1 MKKLYFMISLL
12 VFGLSVQLNAQTLD
26 VDYSGDCGGNYTGL
40 DASQVDA
47 QSFTAGLTGNLSK
60 VSFNVSID
68 DFSNFNPVNANNQP
82 INSMS
87 FTAQIYD
94 GDGCSG
100 TLLTTQT
107 FSIPFN
113 TAKSFYDITFNTPAQ
128 VIAGQKYTIQIT
140 PTAGEKYNM
149 MGQNNIF
156 ARWYT
161 GSCSGVPTYSGGT
174 PYVRCSPDI
183 YSFQFK
189 TYVSNGTLGTVGS
202 NANKSIS
209 LYPNPVINSLNLSGL
224 TKKENYTINDLSG
237 KQISSGII
245 EPKQEI
251 NISNLLPGNYIL
263 KLANKTLKFIKK

>member
-1 MKKLYFMISLL
+1 MISLL
-12 VFGLSVQLNAQTLD
+12 ISSVTAQLNAQILD

-68 DFSNFNPVNANNQP
+68 DFSNFNPVNANNQT

-87 FTAQIYD
+87 FTAQIYN

-100 TLLTTQT
+100 TLLTSQT

-113 TAKSFYDITFNTPAQ
+113 TAKSFFDITFTTPAQ

-140 PTAGEKYNM
+140 PTAGEKFNM

-161 GSCSGVPTYSGGT
+161 GSCSGVPSYSGGT

-183 YSFQFK
+183 YSFLFK
-189 TYVSNGTLGTVGS
+189 TYVTSGTLGTVAS
-202 NANKSIS
+202 NANKGFN
-209 LYPNPVINSLNLSGL
+209 LYPNPAINAL
-224 TKKENYTINDLSG
+224 TVSRKHKKG
-237 KQISSGII
+237 KLYYQ
-245 EPKQEI
+245 
-251 NISNLLPGNYIL
+251 
-263 KLANKTLKFIKK
+263 